1 LLSKGAYS
9 EVHGWGSYYIRQYIL
24 HNHVVT
30 KFRLNKNKFS
40 ETKISGCVTGGA
52 GEYWGVL
59 GVLGI
64 VGFSI
69 TFNEVLGGAG
79 TVWDR

>member
-1 LLSKGAYS
+1 
-9 EVHGWGSYYIRQYIL
+9 VHGWGLYYIRQYIL
-24 HNHVVT
+24 HNYVVT

-40 ETKISGCVTGGA
+40 ETEISGCVTGGA
-52 GEYWGVL
+52 GGAGGAGEYWNVL